1 MRDVFLPR
9 EPEELWELLEKE
21 PLAGIFAG
29 GTDLL
34 VKMRSGLF
42 NPPCLICL
50 ERLKAFQG
58 VREIGEE
65 IFIGAATTHSRLI
78 ADPSVRRHFP
88 VLIKGASVLGSP
100 PIRHMGTIGGNIVT
114 ASPAGD
120 TLPALY
126 VLEAEVEIGSAGRT
140 RRVPLSQFITGPGT
154 VDLRKGEAL
163 IGVWLKKTSAW
174 KVSHYEKVGRRKA
187 QACAVASMA
196 ALVNV
201 SGSGKIEDARLAW
214 GSVGPTV
221 VTSTE
226 VEAALI
232 GESLTLDT
240 LKRVAQLVEEAVS
253 PIGDVR
259 ATARYRRVVAGALL
273 VRLASVASY
282 FLHKNVSPVNS
293 PYGRPSC

>member
-9 EPEELWELLEKE
+9 AREELWELLEKE
-21 PLAGIFAG
+21 PQAGIYAG

-34 VKMRSGLF
+34 VKMHSGQL

-50 ERLKAFQG
+50 ERLNAFQG
-58 VREIGEE
+58 VRDDGEE
-65 IFIGAATTHSRLI
+65 IFIGAATTHSRLM

-126 VLEAEVEIGSAGRT
+126 VLAADVEIGSAGRT
-140 RRVPLSQFITGPGT
+140 RRVPLRQFITGPGT
-154 VDLRKGEAL
+154 VDLRQGEAL
-163 IGVWLKKTSAW
+163 IGVWLKKTSTW
-174 KVSHYEKVGRRKA
+174 EVSHYEKVGRRKA

-201 SGSGKIEDARLAW
+201 SASGKIENARLAW

-232 GESLTLDT
+232 GESLTSDT
-240 LKRVAQLVEEAVS
+240 FNRVAQLVEEAVS
-253 PIGDVR
+253 PIDDVR
-259 ATARYRRVVAGALL
+259 ATAEYRRVVASALL
-273 VRLASVASY
+273 VRLASVATH

-293 PYGRPSC
+293 P